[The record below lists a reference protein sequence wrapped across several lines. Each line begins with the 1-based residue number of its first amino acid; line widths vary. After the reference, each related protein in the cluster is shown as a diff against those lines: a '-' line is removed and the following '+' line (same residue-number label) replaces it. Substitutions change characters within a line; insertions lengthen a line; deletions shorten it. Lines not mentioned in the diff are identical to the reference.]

1 MIRTNSNNVKA
12 TFLTVNLSFVLLL
25 ATTTV
30 VLGGDTPIPES
41 PYGVN
46 NWFSSNVK
54 QSTVR
59 KSTLDPVLFQ
69 AESVPV
75 KVITVSKD
83 GKGNFNNIKAAIDSV
98 PNGNTRRIVISI
110 GPGEYKEKITIDRS
124 KQFIS
129 FYGNPKAMPTLVF
142 DGTAAQYGT
151 VDSATLIV
159 YPDYFSAANVIFKA
173 RPSYDFLSKPDGKRR
188 NAQAIAL
195 RISGNKSS
203 FYNCRFIG
211 FQDTLCD
218 DRGLHFFKD
227 CYIEGTVDFIFG
239 SGTSLYLRSELH
251 VIGTSGMAVMTAQ
264 ARESEKEETGYSF
277 VHCKVT
283 GTGKHAF
290 LGRAWMSRPRVVFSF
305 TNLSDVV
312 TPLGWSD
319 NFHPERD
326 NTVFFGEYKNSG
338 PGASTGGRSK
348 FTKLLT
354 YDQAKPYISLGF
366 IKGSTWLLPPP
377 KP

>member
-218 DRGLHFFKD
+218 DREKRITRDWNEWNGSDDSTSKRVR
-227 CYIEGTVDFIFG
+227 EGGDWI
-239 SGTSLYLRSELH
+239 LIRAL
-251 VIGTSGMAVMTAQ
+251 Q
-264 ARESEKEETGYSF
+264 GYS
-277 VHCKVT
+277 
-283 GTGKHAF
+283 
-290 LGRAWMSRPRVVFSF
+290 
-305 TNLSDVV
+305 
-312 TPLGWSD
+312 
-319 NFHPERD
+319 
-326 NTVFFGEYKNSG
+326 TVFFGEYKNSG

-354 YDQAKPYISLGF
+354 LSKFDF
-366 IKGSTWLLPPP
+366 IVQTQ
-377 KP
+377 